1 MIPVLNNTNNNMHCI
16 KICALLLGLLLS
28 GKLWSQANNTNDTTG
43 KKTITIIHADTY
55 NFQNK
60 DTAGQFIALVGH
72 AEVQQNR
79 TLFYADSIVLN
90 QKLNILEAFGNVHIN
105 DADSVQTYSQYLKYL
120 GKEKKAFLKN
130 KVKLTDGKGVLTTN
144 DLEYDTQ
151 IKIGKYVNGG
161 KLVNGQSVLTSK
173 EGTYYGDTRDVIFK
187 KNVVLID
194 PEYKI
199 YTDTLLYNINTNI
212 TTFISPSKIING
224 NRTILVTDGYYDLK
238 NKVAN
243 FSKRPFIDDSTYTFT
258 ADYMAFNDSTGI
270 GEFQGNAVYRSK
282 DSTGGYDIIANKIK
296 TNRKEDAFLA
306 TEQPILLIKQEK
318 DSIYVGADTLRSG
331 KLSTLIKTRPVPVIR
346 DSLGAAERLL
356 IDSAQIAKDTSN
368 NRFIEAYH
376 HVKIFSDSLQAV
388 GDSLFYTQFDS
399 AFRLFTHPIVW
410 SNENQISGDTI
421 YLFLANKKPKEL
433 SVFENALTISKAGNN
448 YYNQVRG
455 NSTHAFFNDGKI
467 NYIHTR
473 GTPADNIYFV
483 EDENHK
489 FIGVNQSTCSVI
501 DAYFKDGEI
510 QKVLFINDL
519 KGVMSPMKQANPESL
534 KVRGFK
540 WQDNLR
546 PKNKYAV
553 FSDLE

>member
-1 MIPVLNNTNNNMHCI
+1 MIAVFNNTNNNMHCI
-16 KICALLLGLLLS
+16 KICGLLLGLLLS
-28 GKLWSQANNTNDTTG
+28 GKLWAQANNTTDTTS

-151 IKIGKYVNGG
+151 IKIGKYFNGG

-212 TTFISPSKIING
+212 TTFISPSKVING

-258 ADYMAFNDSTGI
+258 SDYMAFNDSTGI

-282 DSTGGYDIIANKIK
+282 DSTGGYDIIANNIK
-296 TNRKEDAFLA
+296 TNRKNDAFLA

-331 KLSTLIKTRPVPVIR
+331 KLSALIKTRPVPVIR
-346 DSLGAAERLL
+346 DSLGAADRLL

-399 AFRLFTHPIVW
+399 SFRLFTHPIVW

-433 SVFENALTISKAGNN
+433 SVFENALTISKASNN

-455 NSTHAFFNDGKI
+455 NSTHAFFHDGKI

-483 EDENHK
+483 EDDNHK

-501 DAYFKDGEI
+501 DAYFTDGEI

-519 KGVMSPMKQANPESL
+519 KGVMSPMKQADPESL

-546 PKNKYAV
+546 PKNKYSV
-553 FSDLE
+553 FSGSE

>member
-1 MIPVLNNTNNNMHCI
+1 M
-16 KICALLLGLLLS
+16 LGLLLS

>member
-1 MIPVLNNTNNNMHCI
+1 MHCI

>member
-1 MIPVLNNTNNNMHCI
+1 MDCI

-60 DTAGQFIALVGH
+60 DAAGQFIALVGH

-173 EGTYYGDTRDVIFK
+173 EGTYYGDTREVIFK

-194 PEYKI
+194 PGYKI

-224 NRTILVTDGYYDLK
+224 KRTILVTDGYDDLK

-282 DSTGGYDIIANKIK
+282 DSTGGYDIIANNIK

-356 IDSAQIAKDTSN
+356 IDSAKIAKDTSN

-421 YLFLANKKPKEL
+421 YVYLANKKPKEL

-501 DAYFKDGEI
+501 DAYFKDREI

-534 KVRGFK
+534 KFRGFK

>member
-1 MIPVLNNTNNNMHCI
+1 MDCI

-28 GKLWSQANNTNDTTG
+28 GKLWSQANNTNDATG

-282 DSTGGYDIIANKIK
+282 DSTGGYDIIANNIK

-421 YLFLANKKPKEL
+421 YVYLANKKPKEL

-501 DAYFKDGEI
+501 DAYFKDREI

>member
-151 IKIGKYVNGG
+151 IKIGKYFNGG

-534 KVRGFK
+534 KLRGFK

-553 FSDLE
+553 FSDTD

>member
-1 MIPVLNNTNNNMHCI
+1 MIPVLNNTNKNMHCI
-16 KICALLLGLLLS
+16 KICALLLGLFLS
-28 GKLWSQANNTNDTTG
+28 GKLWAQANNTNDTTG
-43 KKTITIIHADTY
+43 KKTINIIHADTY

-151 IKIGKYVNGG
+151 IKIGKYFNGG

-224 NRTILVTDGYYDLK
+224 NRTILVIDGYYDLK

-318 DSIYVGADTLRSG
+318 DSIYVGADTLHSG

-553 FSDLE
+553 FSDSE